1 MLRLRARCREW
12 CGRTTMPAMASLSA
26 KPLTIAVTILFI
38 FGYSPA
44 RGQQSST
51 LDFSSHLGLLSFTL
65 EKSTLADV
73 TEKLG
78 SSTPGGCSKDVEA
91 RNVVCYVSSGLDKTR
106 IFFESGFAGDWS
118 TLDGFKVVAGNETPT
133 CRLRCKA
140 IAKFGS
146 DVQTSGGLKLG
157 LTRDQLIGLLG
168 SPIGTHGGKLTFQRS
183 SKRPMTEAEIAKEKG
198 TFKGPVTSPYWDVQ
212 DTIVVMLRDSKVVEF
227 EVNHAVTD

>member
-1 MLRLRARCREW
+1 MRAR
-12 CGRTTMPAMASLSA
+12 ASLSA
-26 KPLTIAVTILFI
+26 RPMIFAVAI
-38 FGYSPA
+38 FFLCGYPVT
-44 RGQQSST
+44 RGQQSSA
-51 LDFSSHLGLLSFTL
+51 LDFSSHLGLLGFTL

-91 RNVVCYVSSGLDKTR
+91 SKVVCYVCSGPDKTR
-106 IFFESGFAGDWS
+106 IFFESGFAGGWS
-118 TLDGFKVVAGNETPT
+118 ILDGFRVVGGNETPT

-140 IAKFGS
+140 TAKFGS

-157 LTRDQLIGLLG
+157 LTRGQLIGLLG

-198 TFKGPVTSPYWDVQ
+198 TFKSPVTSPYWDVQ

-227 EVNHAVTD
+227 EVNHTVTD